1 VLSRV
6 AAAATIAVSLAF
18 AGTAFA
24 GKTSS
29 SSITGPYVV
38 TASTASAL
46 VATSTTSPRFG
57 DTVTFDISTT
67 QTGNPFVHLVCSGT
81 AENPVGYDSWAAFWP
96 SAGSFILGSGGWTSG
111 GADCTA
117 NLVMYVNS
125 NKYKVIAST
134 SFHVDA

>member
-1 VLSRV
+1 VLSKIAV
-6 AAAATIAVSLAF
+6 AATVAVCLVF

-24 GKTSS
+24 GKASS

-38 TASTASAL
+38 TTSSAP
-46 VATSTTSPRFG
+46 VATSTTAPQFG
-57 DTVTFDISTT
+57 DTVTFNISTT

-96 SAGSFILGSGGWTSG
+96 SAGSFVLSSGGWTG
-111 GADCTA
+111 GAADCTA
-117 NLVMYVNS
+117 KLVMYVNS
-125 NKYKVIAST
+125 NKVKVLAST